1 MRALTGSQLV
11 LVAPSRPAV
20 AARMLAGAQLVPVQ
34 VAPSRPVVG
43 AALLRQV
50 AEEQLVPVAPSLP
63 AVARGPAEEQ

>member
-1 MRALTGSQLV
+1 M

-50 AEEQLVPVAPSLP
+50 AEEEEASPLEGAGQGLP
-63 AVARGPAEEQ
+63 

>member
-50 AEEQLVPVAPSLP
+50 AEEEEASPLEGAGQGLP
-63 AVARGPAEEQ
+63 